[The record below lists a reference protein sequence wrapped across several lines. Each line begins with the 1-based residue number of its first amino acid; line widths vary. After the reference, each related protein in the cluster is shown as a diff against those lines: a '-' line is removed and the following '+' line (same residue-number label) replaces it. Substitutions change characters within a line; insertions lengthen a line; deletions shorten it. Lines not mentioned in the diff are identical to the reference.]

1 MKELENRPWYEKTWD
16 TVATFTGEVT
26 GLRDLQREWTLSRAE
41 NFQQLSAYTAG
52 AMAAAGFIPIVGW
65 ACRAF
70 KGGRAIYSTTKGINA
85 TSHALDAYRTPKSF
99 SILQQTEMG
108 IYGLVASNG
117 LSEAMTGKDMF
128 GNTLTEEQR
137 QNRLLQ
143 ALGIGGI
150 AGAARYVDHLQAKNA
165 PFMVDKQK
173 ETLDTKGTN
182 GAADDI
188 LRNTKCT
195 KSDLHGYLKNI
206 DEKRADEY
214 LKTGNWPGEI
224 QVPKDPSVLKPNGK
238 IDWSQVPH
246 DGFRLDETGY
256 PIKEPYIPKVG
267 EVIDRYGPT
276 EGRFTSPV
284 IDGKPY
290 TYEQRS
296 LPYLEDT
303 SKYHQYKITG
313 DFSKMESY
321 IKNCP
326 NKDLIAAIDGYMKK
340 YSLTFDDIVIQ
351 KGDIASGFGT
361 AGGGIQYQLPLPAK
375 LLEDLGL
382 IKILF

>member
-1 MKELENRPWYEKTWD
+1 
-16 TVATFTGEVT
+16 
-26 GLRDLQREWTLSRAE
+26 
-41 NFQQLSAYTAG
+41 
-52 AMAAAGFIPIVGW
+52 
-65 ACRAF
+65 
-70 KGGRAIYSTTKGINA
+70 
-85 TSHALDAYRTPKSF
+85 
-99 SILQQTEMG
+99 
-108 IYGLVASNG
+108 
-117 LSEAMTGKDMF
+117 
-128 GNTLTEEQR
+128 
-137 QNRLLQ
+137 
-143 ALGIGGI
+143 
-150 AGAARYVDHLQAKNA
+150 
-165 PFMVDKQK
+165 MVDKQK